1 MTEIAVKLYN
11 GDEVIYQFDDGRRMT
26 KEEFIEYYK
35 THFVVVI

>member
-1 MTEIAVKLYN
+1 MAEIAVKLYS

-26 KEEFIEYYK
+26 RKEFLEYYK